1 VTTFHLQRLDH
12 VSLNVGDRERA
23 IAWYAEML
31 GLHQKNEPAADDEPV
46 FLGAFGACI
55 ALFQAASDPG
65 PREPESA
72 GLRHVAFALEAADFA
87 AAREH
92 LEERGVAFRPE
103 EHGFA
108 SSLYVPDPDGNVIEL
123 TCYRP

>member
-1 VTTFHLQRLDH
+1 MSFSLQRLDH
-12 VSLNVGDRERA
+12 VSLNARDRQRSIE
-23 IAWYAEML
+23 WYRDTL
-31 GLHQKNEPAADDEPV
+31 GLEQSNEPTADDEPV

-65 PREPESA
+65 PRERESA

-92 LEERGVAFRPE
+92 LEERGVDFRPE

-108 SSLYVPDPDGNVIEL
+108 SSLYFPDPDGNVIEL
-123 TCYRP
+123 TTYRA

>member
-1 VTTFHLQRLDH
+1 VTTFALQRLDH
-12 VSLNVGDRERA
+12 VSLNVRDRPGS
-23 IAWYAEML
+23 IAWYVETL
-31 GLHQKNEPAADDEPV
+31 GLDQKNEPTADDEPV

-65 PREPESA
+65 PRERESA

-92 LEERGVAFRPE
+92 LEERRVAFRPE

-108 SSLYVPDPDGNVIEL
+108 SSLYIPDPDGNVIEL
-123 TCYRP
+123 TCYRG